1 MKTTMIKILL
11 TSIGM
16 LSAVIITSSNLKA
29 NEKNPTQKITNLC
42 GCRCG
47 SSLSDRCGIT
57 SSGTVL
63 YGTFYETSPSK

>member
-1 MKTTMIKILL
+1 MKTTIKILL
-11 TSIGM
+11 TLTGM

-29 NEKNPTQKITNLC
+29 NEKTANNKNLC

-63 YGTFYETSPSK
+63 YGTFYETSTNTSNK